1 MNTFFGMK
9 RAFTSAEIAAI
20 AEGVAKR
27 LSAYYPK

>member
-9 RAFTSAEIAAI
+9 RAFTSAEIKAI

-27 LSAYYPK
+27 LCAYPK